1 MTSILIFPCESDVGK
16 NLPISYSW
24 FHGDFLDNMVKAHI
38 KREESGLKV
47 TGALGRNCGTSGM
60 SI

>member
-1 MTSILIFPCESDVGK
+1 MTSMLIFPCESDVGK

-38 KREESGLKV
+38 KREEVWLKSD
-47 TGALGRNCGTSGM
+47 G
-60 SI
+60 